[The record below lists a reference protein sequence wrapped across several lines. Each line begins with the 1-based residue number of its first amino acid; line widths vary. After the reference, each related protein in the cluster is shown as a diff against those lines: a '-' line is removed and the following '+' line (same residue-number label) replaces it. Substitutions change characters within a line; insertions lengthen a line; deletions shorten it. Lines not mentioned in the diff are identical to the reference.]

1 MIMSNET
8 NQNPK
13 LDLQGNYA
21 EKVLSYYLWGTKKA
35 PEPKDIVDE
44 QFVDRPKNV
53 EIEKTDKYANSEIEK
68 VAVKLQIDATEYMN
82 IVGFQAA

>member
-1 MIMSNET
+1 MSNE
-8 NQNPK
+8 NQTPK

-21 EKVLSYYLWGTKKA
+21 EKVLSYYLWGQEKA
-35 PEPKDIVDE
+35 PAPKNIVDE
-44 QFVDRPKNV
+44 QFIDRPKSV